1 MMGTEFHMKTAAM
14 ETNRPVLRIVDG
26 MTPNRGGAV
35 WVDQGLPKEG
45 PEYPRAE
52 ASQTVDQWLKDRLK
66 EGAIPREC
74 LRRELESRPDLYNP
88 AGQTVDHTKAIAFA
102 VLQGAGRRIGITEKR
117 MSGRRTWMLIDE

>member
-1 MMGTEFHMKTAAM
+1 MKTAAM

-66 EGAIPREC
+66 EGAISREC
-74 LRRELESRPDLYNP
+74 LRRELESRSDLYNP
-88 AGQTVDHTKAIAFA
+88 